1 MMKNSVYLPWK
12 QQQQKDTTLAVG
24 PVILDPKVQW
34 TFETC
39 DCRTEAGKPIPPPA
53 AAAVDD
59 IMEHL
64 KRCLLKH
71 SMGENAVY

>member
-1 MMKNSVYLPWK
+1 MMKNSMETTTAKRHHIGV
-12 QQQQKDTTLAVG
+12 TLAVG

-39 DCRTEAGKPIPPPA
+39 DYRTEAGKPIPPPA

-71 SMGENAVY
+71 SMGENAVC